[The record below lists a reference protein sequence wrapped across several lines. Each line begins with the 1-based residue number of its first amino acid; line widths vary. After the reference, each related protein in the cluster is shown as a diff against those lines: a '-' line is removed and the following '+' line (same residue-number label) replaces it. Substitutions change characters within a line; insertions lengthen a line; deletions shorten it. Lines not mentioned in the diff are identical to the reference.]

1 MKSKLI
7 LFNLTNLAQSTMVPT
22 KLLTNLIL
30 AVTLGYILYYCTP
43 CTSWSTLYVYTTLED
58 IEWLFAQN
66 CIIILL
72 FLLNAGRVHTM
83 CIVPEDKLLSSHFT
97 CREETN

>member
-30 AVTLGYILYYCTP
+30 AVTLVYIRPYCVP
-43 CTSWSTLYVYTTLED
+43 CTVYTTQED
-58 IEWLFAQN
+58 IEWFFAQN

-83 CIVPEDKLLSSHFT
+83 CIVHEYKYKLLSSHFT

>member
-43 CTSWSTLYVYTTLED
+43 CTSWSTLYTTLED

-83 CIVPEDKLLSSHFT
+83 CIVHEYKYKLLSSHFT